1 MSPPDPKA
9 DYGLLRGL
17 LFDFDGTLIDSELDL
32 HLPAFNQAFADAELA
47 WHWDVSEYTQLLE
60 VPGGHERIC
69 AYAEKRCPEL
79 SAAQRHTLASK
90 LHTAKN
96 ARVQQ
101 RLNDRPLSLRPGMG
115 KLLNQASRAGL
126 RLGIASTANSRT
138 IESALSGALAQN
150 VWELF
155 DTIIGGDQVARVKPA
170 PDVYLQA
177 LKNLQ
182 LDASEAIAIEDSPPG
197 LASAQAAGLVTV
209 IWPNAMTCSENF
221 DTAALVLDYQG
232 DHANHTLP
240 SASTQTHAS
249 DLIGLDRLAALL
261 G

>member
-1 MSPPDPKA
+1 MSSLTPKA

-17 LFDFDGTLIDSELDL
+17 LFDFDGTLVDSELDL
-32 HLPAFNQAFADAELA
+32 HLPAFNQAFVDSELP
-47 WHWDVSEYTQLLE
+47 WHWDISEYTQLLQ
-60 VPGGHERIC
+60 VPGGYERIC
-69 AYAEKRCPEL
+69 TYAEKRCPEL
-79 SAAQRHTLASK
+79 SAAQRHTLARK

-101 RLNDRPLSLRPGMG
+101 RLNDHPLSLRPGMEQ
-115 KLLNQASRAGL
+115 LLNQAGRAGL
-126 RLGIASTANSRT
+126 RLGVASTANSRT
-138 IESALSGALAQN
+138 IESALAGALGQS
-150 VWELF
+150 VWEVF
-155 DTIIGGDQVARVKPA
+155 DTIVGGDQVARVKPA

-182 LDASEAIAIEDSPPG
+182 LDPSEVIAIEDSPPG

-209 IWPNAMTCSENF
+209 IWPNAMTCGEVF
-221 DTAALVLDYQG
+221 DTAALVLDYHG

-240 SASTQTHAS
+240 STSPQTRAS
-249 DLIGLDRLAALL
+249 DLIDLDRLAALL

>member
-1 MSPPDPKA
+1 M
-9 DYGLLRGL
+9 
-17 LFDFDGTLIDSELDL
+17 
-32 HLPAFNQAFADAELA
+32 
-47 WHWDVSEYTQLLE
+47 
-60 VPGGHERIC
+60 
-69 AYAEKRCPEL
+69 
-79 SAAQRHTLASK
+79 
-90 LHTAKN
+90 
-96 ARVQQ
+96 
-101 RLNDRPLSLRPGMG
+101 
-115 KLLNQASRAGL
+115 
-126 RLGIASTANSRT
+126 
-138 IESALSGALAQN
+138 AQN

-155 DTIIGGDQVARVKPA
+155 ETIVGGDQVARVKPA

-209 IWPNAMTCSENF
+209 IWPNAMTCRKNF

>member
-1 MSPPDPKA
+1 
-9 DYGLLRGL
+9 
-17 LFDFDGTLIDSELDL
+17 
-32 HLPAFNQAFADAELA
+32 
-47 WHWDVSEYTQLLE
+47 
-60 VPGGHERIC
+60 
-69 AYAEKRCPEL
+69 
-79 SAAQRHTLASK
+79 
-90 LHTAKN
+90 
-96 ARVQQ
+96 
-101 RLNDRPLSLRPGMG
+101 MG

-126 RLGIASTANSRT
+126 RLGVASTANSRT

-155 DTIIGGDQVARVKPA
+155 DTIVGGDQVTRVKPA

-182 LDASEAIAIEDSPPG
+182 LGTSEVIAIEDSPPG

-209 IWPNAMTCSENF
+209 ICPNAMTCRENF
-221 DTAALVLDYQG
+221 DTAALVLDYHG

-249 DLIGLDRLAALL
+249 DLIDLDRLAALL

>member
-60 VPGGHERIC
+60 VPGGHERIY
-69 AYAEKRCPEL
+69 AYAEKHCPEL
-79 SAAQRHTLASK
+79 SFAQRHTLASK

-221 DTAALVLDYQG
+221 DTATLVLDYQG